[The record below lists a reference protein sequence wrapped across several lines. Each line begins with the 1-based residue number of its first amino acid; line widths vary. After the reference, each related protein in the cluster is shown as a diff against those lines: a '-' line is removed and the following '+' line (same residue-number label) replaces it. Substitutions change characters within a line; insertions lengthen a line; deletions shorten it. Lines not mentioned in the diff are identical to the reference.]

1 MKEPLRMTQEEFNA
15 MSCAL
20 IDILFNDDKLGD
32 YDIIVPYYLFAGNSK
47 NDEKTINMYN
57 WVRARVKVIWKRNK
71 GENWRMPVIVV
82 ENNGK
87 LQDFYYNDSDRM
99 WKILSENNA
108 LMSTWWREE
117 GLSMPFYFPE
127 QFKGRKTVEKK
138 IFKNNEDIQVIE
150 IIK

>member
-32 YDIIVPYYLFAGNSK
+32 YDIIIPYYLFNGNGK
-47 NDEKTINMYN
+47 NDEKNINMYN
-57 WVRARVKVIWKRNK
+57 WVRARVKVVWKRNK

-127 QFKGRKTVEKK
+127 EFKGRKTVEKR
-138 IFKNNEDIQVIE
+138 IFKNNEDMQVIE